1 MSSHFP
7 DPVAP
12 AAAGS
17 ALSRSQSSGSPS
29 SGSQSS
35 GSPLSGSP
43 SSGSPSAPGPADSGS
58 GLAAALP
65 GLDFVTDGD
74 VLDSLSHDDAE
85 WAPVG
90 KPVAAVRPRSA
101 DEVQAIV
108 AECAARG
115 IPIVTRGAGTG
126 LSGGANAVDG
136 SLVLDMSKMNRILE
150 IDPDNM
156 IAVVQPGVVNNDL
169 KAAVAEHGMW
179 YPPDPS
185 SAPWSTIGGN
195 VSTNAGGLCCLKYG
209 VTRDYVLGLQAVVG
223 GPAGAYGTRV
233 SLGHRTTKGV
243 AGYDMVGL
251 FVGSEGTLGVITE
264 ITLRLRPARAAAP
277 RTVVGAFSSVV
288 AAGDAVAA
296 CTRLGLLPT
305 ALELLDKACLQ
316 AVEDWKHLGLS
327 STAEALLL
335 AQIDTP
341 GKAGDDE
348 ASALARAFED
358 AGAEWAEQSTDE
370 FEAEALFA
378 ARRLAYPALER
389 LGPVL
394 TEDICVPRSE
404 VPHMLAAIEEIA
416 ARHGVT
422 IATIAH
428 AGDGNL
434 HPLILTPVGDDAA
447 RTAAQAAFEEMLGA
461 AIACGGT
468 VTAEHGVGLL
478 KRGGLR
484 QEQEPA
490 VIAMQQAVKAT
501 LDPQNLF
508 NPGKVLGDPT

>member
-1 MSSHFP
+1 MSSHLT
-7 DPVAP
+7 DPA
-12 AAAGS
+12 ASAAGS
-17 ALSRSQSSGSPS
+17 SVSTSTLVE
-29 SGSQSS
+29 
-35 GSPLSGSP
+35 
-43 SSGSPSAPGPADSGS
+43 
-58 GLAAALP
+58 ALP
-65 GLDFVTDGD
+65 GLDFVTDED
-74 VLDSLSHDDAE
+74 VLASLSHDDAE

-90 KPVAAVRPRSA
+90 KPVAAVRPRTT

-136 SLVLDMSKMNRILE
+136 GLVLDLSKMNKILE

-169 KAAVAEHGMW
+169 KAAVAEHGLW
-179 YPPDPS
+179 YPPDPA

-243 AGYDMVGL
+243 AGYDLVGL

-264 ITLRLRPARAAAP
+264 VTLRLRPARTAAP
-277 RTVVGAFSSVV
+277 RTVVGAFSSIV

-296 CTRLGLLPT
+296 TTRLGLLPT

-316 AVEDWKHLGLS
+316 AVEEWKHLGLS
-327 STAEALLL
+327 ATAEALLL

-341 GKAGDDE
+341 GKAGDEE
-348 ASALARAFED
+348 AAALAKVFEE

-370 FEAEALFA
+370 FEAEALFS

-394 TEDICVPRSE
+394 TEDVCVPRSA
-404 VPHMLAAIEEIA
+404 VPRMLAAIEEIA
-416 ARHGVT
+416 ARHHVE

-434 HPLILTPVGDDAA
+434 HPLIRTRPGDEEA
-447 RTAAQAAFEEMLGA
+447 RAAAQAAFEEMLSA
-461 AIACGGT
+461 AIELGGT
-468 VTAEHGVGLL
+468 VTGEHGVGLL

-501 LDPQNLF
+501 LDPDNVF
-508 NPGKVLGDPT
+508 NPGKVLGDPA